1 MCIRDRL
8 QDEFKGILTTVGLP
22 LHVFAVGFVLAI
34 GDYFGNA
41 MLVTSFWHIPAAAL
55 LSYGAIKAAIYL
67 RKSTT
72 QTRVAVLLGLVSFL
86 LHQGHG
92 WWYAA
97 TVATVHSVT
106 VMFGLICCWPAE
118 GDDKTARIETVTYAK
133 AVGKVAL
140 AVLCMIALEHWVT
153 GVTGCIVVIAGV
165 GTGVMAS
172 SVGSGLVVSA
182 LVFGVFCLWNNMGF
196 VFLLVVLSIAV
207 LMPAGNLLWSAS
219 SVGAVLTY
227 WCYGD
232 YWALMFCIYVYML
245 REVLAAEQAI
255 AAHTA
260 AHAEEDAD
268 NSDDETKPKKSKRG
282 KKTKEEDDPA
292 PTSGAEWTRVA
303 SLVAFSVVN
312 GGFDASLFWGSFT
325 TILVW
330 LALSGKVTKRS
341 ASSWCMLALLYAY
354 FEWGVFWSVA
364 VTLVVF
370 GTLSAFNAC
379 LHGIDWDELMK
390 KVEEDEKLHEETVRK
405 ESSAWQS
412 EDPNKAV
419 ALNSKV
425 ED

>member
-153 GVTGCIVVIAGV
+153 GVTGCIVVVRSCGIVLLCVDCRGWDRCNGQLRGEWIGGV
-165 GTGVMAS
+165 STGVR
-172 SVGSGLVVSA
+172 
-182 LVFGVFCLWNNMGF
+182 GV
-196 VFLLVVLSIAV
+196 LLVEQHGICILAGGAEHCWSQQPSAQTDCATV

-292 PTSGAEWTRVA
+292 SGAE
-303 SLVAFSVVN
+303 SVSYTHLR
-312 GGFDASLFWGSFT
+312 A
-325 TILVW
+325 
-330 LALSGKVTKRS
+330 
-341 ASSWCMLALLYAY
+341 
-354 FEWGVFWSVA
+354 
-364 VTLVVF
+364 
-370 GTLSAFNAC
+370 
-379 LHGIDWDELMK
+379 H
-390 KVEEDEKLHEETVRK
+390 ETVLDLVCRLLLEK
-405 ESSAWQS
+405 
-412 EDPNKAV
+412 K
-419 ALNSKV
+419 KK
-425 ED
+425 